1 MTTLTVPCFHTTLM
15 GVLRGVG
22 DHLGLPHSDA
32 TLYRGSGHAFLINI
46 HRQLCPSGPYCW
58 KMERYVELAAGLG
71 IEIADR
77 GFFSNASSAHERAA
91 VEAVLRERLDAGAPC
106 SLLNMENQLITG
118 YDASGFD
125 LAQPWE
131 RSEFPPARL
140 SFGSWAEFGDEIH
153 VSFFTYGRTEPQSS
167 RQIAEAALRCAL
179 DMLVRPQ
186 EFSDGDYAAGLR
198 AYDNWI
204 AAVEAGHGASHG
216 NWWNATVWAECRAR
230 AADYLAEAGR
240 VLPELTD
247 PATELVAA
255 YGTIAGYLERLAD
268 REMDRSDKLDLLRET
283 QRLEEANVERL
294 RWALEILADGG

>member
-1 MTTLTVPCFHTTLM
+1 MTTLTVPCFNTTLM
-15 GVLRGVG
+15 GVLRGVA
-22 DHLGLPHSDA
+22 DHLDLPHSDA
-32 TLYRGSGHAFLINI
+32 TLYGGSGHAFLINI
-46 HRQLCPSGPYCW
+46 HQQLCPSGPYCW
-58 KMERYVELAAGLG
+58 KRERYIELAAGLG

-77 GFFSNASSAHERAA
+77 GFFSNASPADERAA
-91 VEAVLRERLDAGAPC
+91 VEAVLRERLDAGELC

-125 LAQPWE
+125 LSQPWE
-131 RSEFPPARL
+131 MPARL

-153 VSFFTYGRTEPQSS
+153 VSFFTYRRTEPQSS

-186 EFSDGDYAAGLR
+186 EFSGGDYAAGLR

-230 AADYLAEAGR
+230 AADYLAEVGR
-240 VLPELTD
+240 ELPELAD

-255 YGTIAGYLERLAD
+255 YGTIAGHLERLAD
-268 REMDRSDKLDLLRET
+268 KEMERDAKLDLLRET
-283 QRLEEANVERL
+283 QRLEEANAERL